1 MTPYAAPLR
10 MPHRAKGIALGDLAV
25 EFRADTGKVVLSK
38 GSSKDEHY
46 TIQFGQNSG
55 VLDLHRTWRDESGT
69 EHHKTLFAM
78 LREDIPKL
86 LRELSPVTMELLT
99 LRRLRLGWL
108 VRHEIDIARGLD
120 PATVEEIAAVTT
132 KNARKRLIFDE
143 EKIRAQIRI
152 LESVGDIWDFPDGQ
166 FSLIK
171 GRRKIGVGFKLTDQ
185 FGEPWLYWMKLR
197 GLLRRTNGVW
207 NDVVTAAGRYAIP
220 REKYHSCDFLVP

>member
-1 MTPYAAPLR
+1 MYGASSRRPEI
-10 MPHRAKGIALGDLAV
+10 G
-25 EFRADTGKVVLSK
+25 LSK
-38 GSSKDEHY
+38 AS
-46 TIQFGQNSG
+46 
-55 VLDLHRTWRDESGT
+55 
-69 EHHKTLFAM
+69 
-78 LREDIPKL
+78 
-86 LRELSPVTMELLT
+86 RELSPATLELLS

-108 VRHEIDIARGLD
+108 VRHGIDIARGLD

-152 LESVGDIWDFPDGQ
+152 LESVDDIWDFPDGQ

-185 FGEPWLYWMKLR
+185 FGETWLYWMKLR
-197 GLLRRTNGVW
+197 GLLRRTSGIW

-220 REKYHSCDFLVP
+220 REKYHAYDLLVP

>member
-1 MTPYAAPLR
+1 
-10 MPHRAKGIALGDLAV
+10 
-25 EFRADTGKVVLSK
+25 
-38 GSSKDEHY
+38 
-46 TIQFGQNSG
+46 
-55 VLDLHRTWRDESGT
+55 
-69 EHHKTLFAM
+69 M

-86 LRELSPVTMELLT
+86 LRELSPVTLELLT

-108 VRHEIDIARGLD
+108 VRHGIDIATGLD

-132 KNARKRLIFDE
+132 KDARKRLIFDE

-152 LESVGDIWDFPDGQ
+152 LESVDDIWDFPDGQ

-171 GRRKIGVGFKLTDQ
+171 GRRKIGIGFKLTDQ

-220 REKYHSCDFLVP
+220 REEYHSCDFLVP